1 MENDSYSVESL
12 HLSSEQQ
19 KAVEFLTE
27 FSKQL
32 VVMAFLEKNIPT
44 SPSSLVKELYQVY
57 DEVIAG
63 CLRNGTKLPCKKGC
77 SWCCFLRVK
86 VTPLEILCMI
96 DYLQSNLK
104 PVELSAFRHR
114 LADTDKT
121 TRGMNGSQ
129 RVYAK
134 KICPLIVENECL
146 VYPVRPIACRTYHSL
161 DMSDCESSLS
171 DDQRSLRISPKIF
184 GIGMGI
190 LTGLTE
196 GLQIVGL
203 QAPMLELIAGL
214 RMAMDEPRL
223 TRKWLVGE
231 SAFSGA
237 EYIV

>member
-1 MENDSYSVESL
+1 L
-12 HLSSEQQ
+12 TPEQQ
-19 KAVEFLTE
+19 KAVKFLTE
-27 FSKQL
+27 FSKQM
-32 VVMAFLEKNIPT
+32 VVMAFLGGNMPI
-44 SPSSLVKELYQVY
+44 SPSSVVKEIYQVC
-57 DEVIAG
+57 DNVIVG
-63 CLRNGTKLPCKKGC
+63 CLRSGTKLPCKKGC

-104 PVELSAFRHR
+104 PAELSAFRHR

-121 TRGMNGSQ
+121 TRGMNGNQ
-129 RVYAK
+129 RVNAK
-134 KICPLIVENECL
+134 KICPLITENECL
-146 VYPVRPIACRTYHSL
+146 VYPVRPIVCRTYHSQ
-161 DMSDCESSLS
+161 DISDCESSLS
-171 DDQRSLRISPKIF
+171 DNQRSLRIHPKIF

-214 RMAMDEPRL
+214 KMAMDEPRL
-223 TRKWLVGE
+223 THRWLIGE

-237 EYIV
+237 EYPV